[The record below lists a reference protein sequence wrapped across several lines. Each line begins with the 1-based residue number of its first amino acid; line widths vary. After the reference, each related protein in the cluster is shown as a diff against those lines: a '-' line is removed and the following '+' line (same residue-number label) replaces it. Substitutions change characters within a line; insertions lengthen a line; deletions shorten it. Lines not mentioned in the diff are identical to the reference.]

1 MRLNHDL
8 VRELLIAMG
17 DSKDPTGL
25 TQSMCDKFIEENN
38 ISLDEFAFMVN
49 KLSEANFIT
58 GNVSYGSNK
67 PVRYA
72 AGNLTYSGNEYL
84 DNIEDAETWSN
95 VKSVASKVG
104 NVSLPIMSELAI
116 SYLKTKLGIS

>member
-8 VRELLIAMG
+8 VRDLLISIGNSSDPMG
-17 DSKDPTGL
+17 LS
-25 TQSMCDKFIEENN
+25 QSASNKFIKDKN
-38 ISLDEFAFMVN
+38 ISVDEYAFMVT